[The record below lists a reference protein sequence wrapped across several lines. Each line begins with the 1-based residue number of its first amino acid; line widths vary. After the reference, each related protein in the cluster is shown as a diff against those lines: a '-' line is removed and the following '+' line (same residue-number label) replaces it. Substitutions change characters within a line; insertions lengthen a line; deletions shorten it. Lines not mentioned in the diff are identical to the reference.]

1 VRIWMKIIA
10 VLEIIGGIFGFLIVI
25 WVLASMPFDPTALIL
40 APIVF
45 LIYGLSLFAGIALF
59 RERKYG
65 RTASIVVQCIQIPK
79 IFSPALV
86 FIFSFG
92 FDVWVHYLMQV
103 GGFTTA
109 GVEIKL
115 LAFNQLFIS
124 VPGAPV
130 GLGISI
136 VGCVWLALL
145 LKYKPGATPETIE
158 PPPPPP
164 EELRRGSTLGIN

>member
-1 VRIWMKIIA
+1 MRIWMKIIA
-10 VLEIIGGIFGFLIVI
+10 VLEIIGGISGFLIVAWI
-25 WVLASMPFDPTALIL
+25 LVSMPFEPIVLIL

-45 LIYGLSLFAGIALF
+45 LIYALSLFAGVALW

-79 IFSPALV
+79 IFSPVLV
-86 FIFSFG
+86 FVFSFG
-92 FDVWVHYLMQV
+92 FDVWVHYLLHPN
-103 GGFTTA
+103 FTTA

-115 LAFNQLFIS
+115 AAFNQLFIN
-124 VPGAPV
+124 VPGAPF

-145 LKYKPGATPETIE
+145 LMYKPGAATEIIE

-164 EELRRGSTLGIN
+164 SEPRRGSTLGLN